1 MSVAGIAGIGCDDSG
16 TGVEFERLLVKDRDS
31 EGGVEIEG
39 GGGGGRKKKRV

>member
-39 GGGGGRKKKRV
+39 GGGGGRKNK